1 MKNYYD
7 PMLFASTPEHPGIAG
22 VMAVLKE
29 EIDVAILQEVVES
42 LRDRFPYFYVRPAVE
57 DSELIAVP
65 NPLPIIVRNTW
76 EPTRLMSKEANYH
89 LTAFKYEGTAF
100 AMETSHLLTD
110 GAGLIPYFMSVLYCY
125 LTRKTGETFD
135 PEGFRLPGQPIPET
149 EIGDPFP
156 GLDLESAKPFYKKK
170 TIPIFYRLSKR
181 YKDKGHIEKSF
192 FLKIPEE
199 GLIRICK
206 EKDGSPNA
214 LIAVLLAKAVRKLDP
229 DSQKTILCAVA
240 INHKAMLGNH
250 ENYRLFS
257 DSVNIDFQKKHET
270 DDLTRMCTIV
280 RGQLMLQAQPENSI
294 CYVKQVKDASKI
306 MGRIPL
312 PIRTELMKKV
322 MDMSRATFGVSYPIS
337 KGFGPLDPYI
347 SEVYGLSEAD
357 VYDVLVEV
365 VCLNHTFFLS
375 FFQKFS
381 SEEFL
386 EAFVEELNDVGIPV
400 EIARKEDRRMLSGV
414 CFEDVPGMKPMSES
428 IKDGLSDIEKTV
440 EEKISNAAH
449 FLQKILSSP
458 L

>member
-57 DSELIAVP
+57 DNELIAVP

-76 EPTRLMSKEANYH
+76 EPTRLVSKEANYH
-89 LTAFKYEGTAF
+89 MTAFKYEGTAF

-125 LTRKTGETFD
+125 LSRKTGETFD

-170 TIPIFYRLSKR
+170 PIPIFYRLSKR

-199 GLIRICK
+199 GMIRICK

-214 LIAVLLAKAVRKLDP
+214 LIAVLLAKAIRKLDP

-257 DSVNIDFQKKHET
+257 DSVNIDFQKKHV
-270 DDLTRMCTIV
+270 I
-280 RGQLMLQAQPENSI
+280 
-294 CYVKQVKDASKI
+294 
-306 MGRIPL
+306 
-312 PIRTELMKKV
+312 
-322 MDMSRATFGVSYPIS
+322 
-337 KGFGPLDPYI
+337 
-347 SEVYGLSEAD
+347 
-357 VYDVLVEV
+357 
-365 VCLNHTFFLS
+365 
-375 FFQKFS
+375 
-381 SEEFL
+381 
-386 EAFVEELNDVGIPV
+386 
-400 EIARKEDRRMLSGV
+400 
-414 CFEDVPGMKPMSES
+414 
-428 IKDGLSDIEKTV
+428 IK
-440 EEKISNAAH
+440 
-449 FLQKILSSP
+449 
-458 L
+458 